1 MKAKLE
7 GQKCSGWIG
16 IPLVFVLSLLASS
29 WMLTF
34 FMALHMKR
42 SVEEEICYLQA
53 HYVAEGYVS
62 CLLAGV
68 NAGFSLEDLVG
79 QEWTEGEYTISIG
92 RNELAQPVEVGYRSW
107 KLLVWEKKY
116 QLSVVYILVVET
128 KDGKTRFIRLE
139 RG

>member
-1 MKAKLE
+1 MSE
-7 GQKCSGWIG
+7 G
-16 IPLVFVLSLLASS
+16 L
-29 WMLTF
+29 
-34 FMALHMKR
+34 
-42 SVEEEICYLQA
+42 
-53 HYVAEGYVS
+53 
-62 CLLAGV
+62 
-68 NAGFSLEDLVG
+68 SLEDFVG

-92 RNELAQPVEVGYRSW
+92 RNELTQPVEIGYRSW